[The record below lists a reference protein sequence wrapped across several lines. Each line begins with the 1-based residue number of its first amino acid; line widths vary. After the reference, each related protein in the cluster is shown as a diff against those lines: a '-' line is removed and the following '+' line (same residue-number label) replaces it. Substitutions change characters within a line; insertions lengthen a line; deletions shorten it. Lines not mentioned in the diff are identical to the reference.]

1 MSRVTLSQLRTFWAA
16 AHSPSLTRAAKQLG
30 VSQPSLSQ
38 QLAKLEQ
45 AVGTR
50 LFDRSGSELRLTD
63 AGGFLLRRAETVLAQ
78 VDEAEAGLGEFAC
91 GRRARIAVGALNS
104 LARTLVPDAWHRAL
118 AALPGIELDL
128 HELSPREALDQLYG
142 RTIQLALVSAESMA
156 GHRHSFSV
164 LPLAQDPHV
173 LVVPE
178 ALDLAGVADPAAE
191 LRPGML
197 RVLSRVIQFNFGTL
211 HTQRVEAWWRRVL
224 PRHEVV
230 AMCRTYDTAL
240 ALVEAGL
247 GVAQMPLL
255 TVQQGRRLL
264 GRVRLYD
271 AGIAPRRIVA
281 LVPPQY
287 QRLSPYDLFLRE
299 LEAAGQALELLT
311 PLPTPPFLRPAAA
324 AGEAHG
330 SSPTGL
336 AAEA

>member
-1 MSRVTLSQLRTFWAA
+1 MSQITLSQLRTFWAA
-16 AHSPSLTRAAKQLG
+16 AHNPSLTRAAKQLG

-38 QLAKLEQ
+38 QLAKLER
-45 AVGTR
+45 AIGTR
-50 LFDRSGSELRLTD
+50 LFERSGAELRLTD
-63 AGGFLLRRAETVLAQ
+63 AGSFLLRRAEAVLAQ
-78 VDEAEAGLGEFAC
+78 VDEAEAGLGAFAQ
-91 GRRARIAVGALNS
+91 GRRGRIAIGALNS
-104 LARTLVPDAWHRAL
+104 LARTLVPAAWRLAL
-118 AALPGIELDL
+118 ARLPGIELDL

-142 RTIQLALVSAESMA
+142 RILQIALLSVESMA

-178 ALDLAGVADPAAE
+178 SLDLCGITDPVRQLPPE
-191 LRPGML
+191 ML
-197 RVLSRVIQFNFGTL
+197 AVLSRVIQFNFGTQ

-224 PRHEVV
+224 PRHEMV
-230 AMCRTYDTAL
+230 ATCRTYDTAL

-281 LVPPQY
+281 VVPAQY
-287 QRLSPYDLFLRE
+287 RRLAPFDIFLSE
-299 LEAAGQALELLT
+299 LEAAGRGLELLT
-311 PLPTPPFLRPAAA
+311 PLPTPPFLREAALDA
-324 AGEAHG
+324 A
-330 SSPTGL
+330 PP
-336 AAEA
+336 